1 VGPARTAVWYELA
14 MRPRRP
20 LVAILVALALLGAVS
35 CGGSN
40 DSEDGAEPTATT
52 DAGSPATTG
61 AGGRVTV
68 EDAGREPRQ
77 RLQLRLAE
85 GSTTRAAMVSK
96 VELDMNIEG
105 NRLSAGALP
114 TTRAVIEQRIDRVD
128 PDGTAHYTVT
138 IGDWSVEATPGVD
151 EAVADQ
157 TERALAQLEGLRG
170 TGTIDPSGSTQSVR
184 MDTSTVQD
192 PIMKS
197 TLDSFSSQVTNL
209 AAPFPSEP
217 VGPGA
222 RWRATSS
229 ATINGI
235 TMNTTSTYTLRSRT
249 GDHYELDVVQEAEAP
264 SGRVEIPNLPAGTET
279 SIESFTVRSTG
290 RIAGELTKPLPSNST
305 VQGGGEGRLTVVA
318 QGNRGTLFER
328 IKIDVALSPA

>member
-1 VGPARTAVWYELA
+1 

-20 LVAILVALALLGAVS
+20 LVAVLLAVTLLAAVS
-35 CGGSN
+35 CGGSG
-40 DSEDGAEPTATT
+40 DSEDEAQPTATT
-52 DAGSPATTG
+52 QPEPAATTG
-61 AGGRVTV
+61 PGAAGGRVTV

-77 RLQLRLAE
+77 RLQFRLAA

-96 VELDMNIEG
+96 VHLDMNIEG

-114 TTRAVIEQRIDRVD
+114 TTRAVIEQRVDRVD
-128 PDGTAHYTVT
+128 PDGIAHYTVT
-138 IGDWSVEATPGVD
+138 IGDWSVEPTPGVD
-151 EAVADQ
+151 QDVADQ

-170 TGTIDPSGSTQSVR
+170 TGRIDPSGSNQSIT
-184 MDTSTVQD
+184 MDTSNVRD
-192 PIMKS
+192 PVMKS

-209 AAPFPSEP
+209 SAPFPSEP

-249 GDHYELDVVQEAEAP
+249 GDHYELDLVQDAEAP

-279 SIESFTVRSTG
+279 SIESFTVHSTG

-318 QGNRGTLFER
+318 QGNRGTLVER
-328 IKIDVALSPA
+328 ITIDVALSPA